1 MQCTCRCLTPILVFG
16 QETMNTIK
24 ANNARTIQLQSVLRV
39 YEAKDRN
46 VVEHNF
52 LRINIWSMIN
62 VFVMLLVFGL
72 QVFTVRN
79 MFSDKKKVRT

>member
-1 MQCTCRCLTPILVFG
+1 
-16 QETMNTIK
+16 MNTIK

-62 VFVMLLVFGL
+62 VFIMLLVFGL